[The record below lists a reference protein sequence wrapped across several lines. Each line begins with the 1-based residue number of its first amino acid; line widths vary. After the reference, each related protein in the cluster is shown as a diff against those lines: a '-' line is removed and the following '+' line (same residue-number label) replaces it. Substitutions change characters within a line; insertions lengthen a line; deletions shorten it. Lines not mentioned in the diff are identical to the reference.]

1 MSPEV
6 PTAPR
11 RGSRVDQLLPPE
23 APDLSLGEPAPDVA
37 PRVPWVEPQG
47 DERPK
52 APAVV
57 PVSTRPRKEEPVIL
71 RTADGGYV
79 AVDDSVKT
87 VRVKGEEV
95 ELRRLTPEEKARR
108 RFRRNVVMWAIGA
121 LLLILTTAILLNV

>member
-1 MSPEV
+1 
-6 PTAPR
+6 
-11 RGSRVDQLLPPE
+11 
-23 APDLSLGEPAPDVA
+23 LSLGEPAPDVA